1 MPKVENIYIDII
13 AYPVA
18 IPQPS
23 VYHLE
28 NRDNFMPTPYD
39 APLDSVK
46 DTIHPVEERD
56 NLRGILWML
65 VSVLVAS
72 IMTLAVRV
80 VSLELSS
87 VQVVL
92 YRSAIAIVLV
102 GAAFILVTPLRKKL
116 SFSKPVQHLIRGTL
130 VAIATHFG
138 FYTIATIPLAT
149 ATVLFFTAPIFATL
163 LAMLIHKETIG
174 PRRIAAIF
182 AGFIGALVVLRP
194 GFGELNL
201 GMLTAMGSSLCFA
214 SALTM
219 SRKLAQADGP
229 LSTYF
234 SSIVITTLLTIPIVG
249 TDLVIPDI
257 GTTWVAIILVALT
270 SMVRGIAD
278 IEAYRH
284 AEAGLLAP
292 VAYLRLVFIGIAAY
306 FMFGEK
312 PDWQTLLG
320 AVIIIGSTLYIA
332 QREAALKKR
341 AKAKNN

>member
-1 MPKVENIYIDII
+1 
-13 AYPVA
+13 
-18 IPQPS
+18 
-23 VYHLE
+23 
-28 NRDNFMPTPYD
+28 MPTPYD
-39 APLDSVK
+39 TPLDSVK
-46 DTIHPVEERD
+46 DTIHPVEVRD

-102 GAAFILVTPLRKKL
+102 GAGFILVTPLRQKL

-163 LAMLIHKETIG
+163 LAVLIHGETIG
-174 PRRIAAIF
+174 PRRILAIF
-182 AGFIGALVVLRP
+182 AGFVGALVVLRP
-194 GFGELNL
+194 GVDALHL
-201 GMLTAMGSSLCFA
+201 GMLTAMGSSICFA

-219 SRKLAQADGP
+219 SRNLAQADGP

-234 SSIVITTLLTIPIVG
+234 SSIAITALITIPIVG
-249 TDLVIPDI
+249 TDLSLPQMTVSWI
-257 GTTWVAIILVALT
+257 ALILVGLT

-284 AEAGLLAP
+284 AEAGILAP
-292 VAYLRLVFIGIAAY
+292 VAYLRLVFIGVGAY

-320 AVIIIGSTLYIA
+320 ALIIIGSSLYIA
-332 QREAALKKR
+332 QREAALKNR
-341 AKAKNN
+341 ASKPSRP

>member
-1 MPKVENIYIDII
+1 
-13 AYPVA
+13 
-18 IPQPS
+18 
-23 VYHLE
+23 
-28 NRDNFMPTPYD
+28 MPTPYD

-46 DTIHPVEERD
+46 DTSRPVEERD

-65 VSVLVAS
+65 VSVVVAS
-72 IMTLAVRV
+72 VMTLAVRI
-80 VSLELSS
+80 VSLELNSM
-87 VQVVL
+87 QVVL
-92 YRSAIAIVLV
+92 YRSAIAIILV
-102 GAAFILVTPLRKKL
+102 GTVIILMPSLRKKL
-116 SFSKPVQHLIRGTL
+116 SFTRPWQHLIRGAFI
-130 VAIATHFG
+130 AIATHFG
-138 FYTIATIPLAT
+138 FYTIANIPLAT

-163 LAMLIHKETIG
+163 LAVLVHGETIG
-174 PRRIAAIF
+174 LRRILAIF

-201 GMLTAMGSSLCFA
+201 GMLTAIGSSLCFA

-219 SRKLAQADGP
+219 SRNLAQADGP

-234 SSIVITTLLTIPIVG
+234 SSIIITALITVPIVG
-249 TDLVIPDI
+249 TDLPVPQLNA
-257 GTTWVAIILVALT
+257 TWIAIFLVGIT

-278 IEAYRH
+278 IQAYRH
-284 AEAGLLAP
+284 AEAGILAP

-306 FMFGEK
+306 FMFSEK

-341 AKAKNN
+341 AKAV